1 MSRPPAAAIVAMVA
15 LFAALCA
22 TIPFTPLMSVDDITV
37 EGATN
42 LPEDEVRELTG
53 ISTGTALG
61 KVDARGAALNVAS
74 NPWVDSATVSR
85 NWPNGIQ
92 VTVTEHE
99 PVAWVDIDGQPHLI
113 DREGKDFIVAPP
125 PLGAVEIRADGDF
138 EQAVQVASSIS
149 DTARPRVRA
158 LETEGKYN
166 YKLVLDD
173 DRVVHWG
180 ASVDNA
186 NKALALE
193 TVLQME
199 GGEFN
204 ISNPELVTSR

>member
-1 MSRPPAAAIVAMVA
+1 MESVA
-15 LFAALCA
+15 
-22 TIPFTPLMSVDDITV
+22 
-37 EGATN
+37 E
-42 LPEDEVRELTG
+42 
-53 ISTGTALG
+53 
-61 KVDARGAALNVAS
+61 
-74 NPWVDSATVSR
+74 
-85 NWPNGIQ
+85 
-92 VTVTEHE
+92 
-99 PVAWVDIDGQPHLI
+99 
-113 DREGKDFIVAPP
+113 
-125 PLGAVEIRADGDF
+125 
-138 EQAVQVASSIS
+138 VASSIS